1 MSDTFNHT
9 IDADK
14 DKIEISGEAH
24 SHTQKITLDFKS
36 KKLTLENKEL
46 KVCIDSEEEYI
57 TLHNGESSIKIE
69 KNKITCKAPTFEID
83 CDSFAIN
90 SKETEIK
97 ASKSVDIKSPK
108 VNTG

>member
-1 MSDTFNHT
+1 MSNPFNHKITADEDT
-9 IDADK
+9 IV
-14 DKIEISGEAH
+14 ISGESQ
-24 SHTQKITLDFKS
+24 SHIQKITMDFKS

-57 TLHNGESSIKIE
+57 TLDNDISSIKIE
-69 KNKITCKAPTFEID
+69 KNKITFKTTTFEID
-83 CDSFAIN
+83 CDSFNIK

-97 ASKSVDIKSPK
+97 ADKKVDIKSPK